1 MFPGSMLTTS
11 VRFQLRLYAS
21 SSLKEKRFVL
31 SSVKQKLHNRFN
43 VSVSEVGG
51 HDSWREAELGLALV
65 TQEKAQ
71 ADSTVEAVTRFLD
84 GDVRFEVVHRSVEY
98 F

>member
-1 MFPGSMLTTS
+1 M
-11 VRFQLRLYAS
+11 
-21 SSLKEKRFVL
+21 L
-31 SSVKQKLHNRFN
+31 SSVKQRLRNRFN
-43 VSVSEVGG
+43 LSISEVGAQE
-51 HDSWREAELGLALV
+51 SWREAELGIALV

-84 GDVRFEVVHRSVEY
+84 ADGRFDIVHRLVEY

>member
-1 MFPGSMLTTS
+1 MLITS
-11 VRFQLRLYAS
+11 VRFSLRLYAS

-31 SSVKQKLHNRFN
+31 SSVKQRLRNRFN
-43 VSVSEVGG
+43 LSISEVGG
-51 HDSWREAELGLALV
+51 QESWREAELGIALV

-71 ADSTVEAVTRFLD
+71 ADSTLEAVTRFLD
-84 GDVRFEVVHRSVEY
+84 GDGRFEIVHRLVEY

>member
-1 MFPGSMLTTS
+1 MLITS
-11 VRFQLRLYAS
+11 VRISLRLHAS

-31 SSVKQKLHNRFN
+31 SSVKQRLRNRFN
-43 VSVSEVGG
+43 LSISEVGAQE
-51 HDSWREAELGLALV
+51 SWREAELGIALV

-84 GDVRFEVVHRSVEY
+84 ADGRFDIVHRLVEY